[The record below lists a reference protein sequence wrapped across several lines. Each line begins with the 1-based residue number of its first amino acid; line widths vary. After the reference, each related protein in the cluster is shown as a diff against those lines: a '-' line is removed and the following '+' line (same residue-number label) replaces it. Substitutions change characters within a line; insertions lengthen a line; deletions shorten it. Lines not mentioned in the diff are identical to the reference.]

1 MSFIVSFQAARCA
14 DGEDCLPFEVVKHV
28 IWTSNGRILE
38 LMYLQC
44 PGALG
49 YPGSRNVRRFRSG
62 AGISSRSGAGQ
73 VAITGRRGCRGC
85 VPSLSCRART
95 MSSERMW
102 PPLSLSP
109 DTHKAAAMHQPCF
122 YHAASQTQ
130 RANLAP
136 SQL

>member
-49 YPGSRNVRRFRSG
+49 
-62 AGISSRSGAGQ
+62 
-73 VAITGRRGCRGC
+73 
-85 VPSLSCRART
+85 
-95 MSSERMW
+95 
-102 PPLSLSP
+102 
-109 DTHKAAAMHQPCF
+109 
-122 YHAASQTQ
+122 
-130 RANLAP
+130 
-136 SQL
+136 